1 MNLIGEQKLEKK
13 ENNSKNQMKRLS
25 LSDDQLSFINDIY
38 PYHVA
43 QIEICFIGP
52 PIAVHYLLN
61 ALLFKTKCISER
73 TIRLGGDR
81 PQKASFAEVSYL
93 CVTDA
98 SIASHEASIN
108 GKMLSYIYLFRIA
121 LNGNMYRWIC

>member
-1 MNLIGEQKLEKK
+1 
-13 ENNSKNQMKRLS
+13 MKSLTPRAHQLS
-25 LSDDQLSFINDIY
+25 LIHDVY

-61 ALLFKTKCISER
+61 SLLFKTKCISER
-73 TIRLGGDR
+73 TVRLGGDR
-81 PQKASFAEVSYL
+81 PQKASCAEASYL
-93 CVTDA
+93 YITDA
-98 SIASHEASIN
+98 SIASREASIN

-121 LNGNMYRWIC
+121 LMVICIDGSVNFCDPGSRSQSG